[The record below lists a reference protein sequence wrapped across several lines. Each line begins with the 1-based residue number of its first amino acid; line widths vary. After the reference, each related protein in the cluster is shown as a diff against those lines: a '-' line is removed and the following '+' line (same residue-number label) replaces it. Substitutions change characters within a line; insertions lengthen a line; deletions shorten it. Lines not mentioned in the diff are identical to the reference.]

1 MKDTLAFLDNV
12 IQRFDTLSTDE
23 VKRVFA
29 QVAREYGI
37 SALIIDNLKDGVV
50 AIDRENRVLA
60 ANKQAAFLLGV
71 SPEARGKDVREVSH
85 TAFREALADA
95 LSANENVR
103 RTIRIERD
111 TETRIIDL
119 DVLSLGQSGVI
130 KGSLIIASD
139 ITETAVKDEEMK
151 RMEYLASLT
160 TLAAGVAHEI
170 KNPLGSLDIHIQLI
184 ERLLKRQDQSSK
196 DVKDMRGF
204 ITVIKEEISRLED
217 IVNSFLF
224 SVRKINLDLKPV
236 RAGDLITETIGFLK
250 YEIER
255 AKITVDVRLDD
266 GVPVLEADARYIKQA
281 LINIIQNSIDAL
293 ADARTRRIDI
303 HVAYEEKHNTVQLRF
318 RDTGAGIA
326 KKDMGK
332 LFEPYFTTKTSG
344 TGLGLT
350 NVYRIIKAH
359 GGEVTI
365 QSDAGKFTEVCVSL
379 PVTVVERK
387 LLEDSHQKTTTAE
400 V

>member
-1 MKDTLAFLDNV
+1 MKDTLSFLENV
-12 IQRFDTLSTDE
+12 IQRFDTLSAEE
-23 VKRVFA
+23 VKRLFV
-29 QVAREYGI
+29 QVAREYAV
-37 SALIIDNLKDGVV
+37 SALIIDNLRDGVI
-50 AIDRENRVLA
+50 ALDRENRVLA

-71 SPEARGKDVREVSH
+71 GADDRGKDIKGVSLPD
-85 TAFREALADA
+85 FRDALMEALA
-95 LSANENVR
+95 ANENVR
-103 RTIRIERD
+103 RTIRVER
-111 TETRIIDL
+111 EAVPRIIDL
-119 DVLSLGQSGVI
+119 EVLSLGQSGVI

-139 ITETAVKDEEMK
+139 ITEAAGKDQEMK

-204 ITVIKEEISRLED
+204 ISIVKEEISRLED

-236 RAGDLITETIGFLK
+236 RAGDLIAETVGFLK

-255 AKITVDVRLDD
+255 AKIKVDVRLDE
-266 GVPVLEADARYIKQA
+266 GVPVLEADQRYIKQA
-281 LINIIQNSIDAL
+281 LINVIQNSVDAL
-293 ADARTRRIDI
+293 ADSRTRRIDI
-303 HVAYEEKHNTVQLRF
+303 RVSYDEMHNAVQIRM

-359 GGEVTI
+359 GGEVTVA
-365 QSDAGKFTEVCVSL
+365 SDEGKYTEVTVSL
-379 PVTVVERK
+379 PVTVAERK
-387 LLEDSHQKTTTAE
+387 LLEDTHLKTQKTE